1 MNFKFKDCYC
11 INKKKIYKFNRG
23 DFYPND
29 GSDDEAGI
37 NKCDVNF
44 TWNLGNN
51 REKIKIESNSKRRVS
66 FSEILK
72 KFRKVL

>member
-1 MNFKFKDCYC
+1 MNFKFESCHV
-11 INKKKIYKFNRG
+11 INKKKKFKFDRG
-23 DFYPND
+23 DFYTND
-29 GSDDEAGI
+29 GNGDEAGI
-37 NKCDVNF
+37 NKSDVNF
-44 TWNLGNN
+44 TWDLGNN